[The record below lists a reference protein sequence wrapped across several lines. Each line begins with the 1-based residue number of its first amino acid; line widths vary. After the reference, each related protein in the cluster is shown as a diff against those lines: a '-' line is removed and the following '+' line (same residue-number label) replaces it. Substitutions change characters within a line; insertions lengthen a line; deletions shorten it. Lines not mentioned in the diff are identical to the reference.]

1 MQKRLN
7 FVVKPNLDVVATAAR
22 LCMIALHVSTSV
34 QQRQLQL
41 VHAKFCVKI
50 GNFLFLNFFNGYEK
64 MATSSLY
71 FLIAFTAFVIILIV
85 LEYVVKVKPN
95 IKVGAPILVIGV
107 ILLGLGI
114 YTSNSLVS
122 IIGFVVAVFSLV
134 FFPRRRRWL

>member
-1 MQKRLN
+1 M
-7 FVVKPNLDVVATAAR
+7 T
-22 LCMIALHVSTSV
+22 
-34 QQRQLQL
+34 
-41 VHAKFCVKI
+41 
-50 GNFLFLNFFNGYEK
+50 
-64 MATSSLY
+64 TSSLY

-107 ILLGLGI
+107 ILIGFGI
-114 YTSNSLVS
+114 YINNTLVS